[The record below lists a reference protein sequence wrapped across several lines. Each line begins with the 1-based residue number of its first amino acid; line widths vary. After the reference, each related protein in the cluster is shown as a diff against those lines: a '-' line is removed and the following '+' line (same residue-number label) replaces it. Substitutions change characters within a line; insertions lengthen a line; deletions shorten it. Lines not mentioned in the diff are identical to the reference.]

1 MEKELIKL
9 LLKKDFYSKNKS
21 RLSKEFFTNGTEALY
36 ETIQHAHE
44 DSDKDLSIS
53 EVSSLHTEV
62 YNPAYTRAKK
72 ENFFSLVEEIKELE
86 LPNEAIANNIIRS
99 LFKRRIANKI
109 AVLAT
114 EIYNGKDS
122 DFAEIKKQLD
132 IPFDEEGN
140 EYDYVTGNI
149 DTLIEKLK
157 DNTKWKFNL
166 APLKE
171 TVHGVGEG
179 NLIVIFARPEAGKT
193 AFWVNLVA
201 GIDGFASQ
209 GAKVCALIN
218 EEPAIRTQ
226 MRLINAHTGLT
237 RDEIRADIPEANK
250 LWAEVRQNICI
261 LDTVDWSLDDVDE
274 FVQKEKPDILV
285 IDQLDK
291 VGVTGTFARTDE
303 KLRAIYTGAREIAK
317 RNECCVIAL
326 SQASADGHGK
336 AHLSFDMMEGSKTGK
351 AAEADVIIGVGQNN
365 LFNPNRESSNE
376 MQRHL
381 AISKNKITG
390 WHGQLECVIVPE
402 LSRYEL

>member
-9 LLKKDFYSKNKS
+9 LLKKDFYNKNKS
-21 RLSKEFFTNGTEALY
+21 KLSKEFFTNGTGALY
-36 ETIQHAHE
+36 ETIQRAHD

-53 EVSSLHTEV
+53 EVSSLHMDV
-62 YNPAYTRAKK
+62 YNPASTRAKK
-72 ENFFSLVEEIKELE
+72 ENFYSLVNEIKELE
-86 LPNEAIANNIIRS
+86 LPSEKIANNLLHS

-109 AVLAT
+109 AVLAS
-114 EIYNGKDS
+114 EIYNGKDA
-122 DFAEIKKQLD
+122 DFSEIKKQLE
-132 IPFDEEGN
+132 IPFDEDVD
-140 EYDYVTGNI
+140 EYEYVTGNI
-149 DTLIEKLK
+149 NNLIEKLK

-171 TVHGVGEG
+171 AVHGVGEG
-179 NLIVIFARPEAGKT
+179 NLIIIFARPEAGKT

-237 RDEIRADIPEANK
+237 MDEIRSDVEEANTK
-250 LWAEVRQNICI
+250 WAEVRQNIHI

-291 VGVTGTFARTDE
+291 VGVIGTFARTDE

-317 RNECCVIAL
+317 RNDCCVIAI
-326 SQASADGHGK
+326 SQASADGQGK
-336 AHLSFDMMEGSKTGK
+336 FDLTFDMMEGSKTGK
-351 AAEADVIIGVGQNN
+351 AAEADVIIGVGH
-365 LFNPNRESSNE
+365 RDKMDTDERVRS
-376 MQRHL
+376 L

-390 WHGQLECVIVPE
+390 WHGLKNCIIIPE
-402 LSRYEL
+402 LSRYAE

>member
-9 LLKKDFYSKNKS
+9 LLKKDFYNKNKS
-21 RLSKEFFTNGTEALY
+21 KLSKEFFTNGTGALY
-36 ETIQHAHE
+36 ETIQRAHD

-53 EVSSLHTEV
+53 EVSSLHMDV
-62 YNPAYTRAKK
+62 YNPASTRAKK
-72 ENFFSLVEEIKELE
+72 ENFYSLVNEIKELE
-86 LPNEAIANNIIRS
+86 LPSEKIANNLLHS

-109 AVLAT
+109 AVLAS
-114 EIYNGKDS
+114 EIYNGKDA
-122 DFAEIKKQLD
+122 DFSEIKKQLE
-132 IPFDEEGN
+132 IPFDEDVD
-140 EYDYVTGNI
+140 EYEYVTGNI
-149 DTLIEKLK
+149 NNLIEKLK

-171 TVHGVGEG
+171 AVHGVGEG
-179 NLIVIFARPEAGKT
+179 NLIIIFARPEAGKT

-237 RDEIRADIPEANK
+237 MDEIRSDVEEANTK
-250 LWAEVRQNICI
+250 WAEVRQNIHI

-317 RNECCVIAL
+317 RNDCCVIAI
-326 SQASADGHGK
+326 SQASADGQGK
-336 AHLSFDMMEGSKTGK
+336 FDLTFDMMEGSKTGK
-351 AAEADVIIGVGQNN
+351 AAEADVIIGVGH
-365 LFNPNRESSNE
+365 RDKMDTDERVRS
-376 MQRHL
+376 L

-390 WHGQLECVIVPE
+390 WHGLKNCIIIPE
-402 LSRYEL
+402 LSRYAE